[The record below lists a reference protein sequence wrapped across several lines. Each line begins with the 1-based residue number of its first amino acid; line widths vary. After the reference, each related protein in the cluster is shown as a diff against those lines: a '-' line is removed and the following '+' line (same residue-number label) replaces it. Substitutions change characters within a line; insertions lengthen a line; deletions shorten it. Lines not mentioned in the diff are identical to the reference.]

1 MITQDNPLLH
11 VNRLLGSAP
20 DPERV
25 TGEGASYSGMR
36 EKVMLFTFFPGDAL
50 RPTWYVFFH
59 TILHNGSPNI
69 VLFCAIFFA
78 TALNATMLITV
89 NTTSSISGSHLFTN
103 ATSLA

>member
-1 MITQDNPLLH
+1 
-11 VNRLLGSAP
+11 
-20 DPERV
+20 
-25 TGEGASYSGMR
+25 MR
-36 EKVMLFTFFPGDAL
+36 EKLVLFTFFPGDAL